1 MAWTALTLG
10 ADFAVA
16 EIVTASKMNTHLT
29 DNLRYLH
36 GDDGRTV
43 VNDGLTIPLTAG
55 TNGKGLRFGDGSNQY
70 GNVQTLDSSGVS
82 YLFISTNRYQDGTA
96 HQQLN
101 ARAGG
106 LLLISQDTL
115 GYYTYAAAS
124 STPVQ
129 RLQISNNGNMG
140 IGTATP
146 AGPLE
151 VKGTAGSRIMML
163 FADNVDSTL
172 QTIAPAGTC
181 VAGATFFI
189 MDRNNTGGTCF
200 QGASGAACQLGGSSS
215 YNNTDTIT
223 YAVTAGGAITVQ
235 RTTGS
240 NGTHDLAI
248 LAFVF

>member
-1 MAWTALTLG
+1 MAWTPPTLG

-16 EIVTASKMNTHLT
+16 EIVTASKLNSHVT
-29 DNLRYLH
+29 DNLLYLK
-36 GDDGRTV
+36 GSPIFDGTPVVGATGSPQSLTV
-43 VNDGLTIPLTAG
+43 FGNANGSTNGPIFAKNTSAGTIGTGLALDASGATSGRSFSLLSIASAVAPVGGFGIYDNTAG
-55 TNGKGLRFGDGSNQY
+55 AMRLVVDSTGK
-70 GNVQTLDSSGVS
+70 V
-82 YLFISTNRYQDGTA
+82 
-96 HQQLN
+96 
-101 ARAGG
+101 
-106 LLLISQDTL
+106 
-115 GYYTYAAAS
+115 
-124 STPVQ
+124 
-129 RLQISNNGNMG
+129 G
-140 IGTATP
+140 IGTSAP

-151 VKGTAGSRIMML
+151 VKGAAGSRIMML

-240 NGTHDLAI
+240 NGTHDMAI